1 MLLPTAIIN
10 LSTAAKGVFSFTLK
24 SMLGHGSGPGH
35 TTQARQGPLK
45 TAPISRHDYVCMS
58 MESEFK
64 VIENNALPSTIIFMK
79 LVGSGGVAAAQRRDG
94 RRRQRQSPS

>member
-1 MLLPTAIIN
+1 
-10 LSTAAKGVFSFTLK
+10 
-24 SMLGHGSGPGH
+24 MLGHGSGPGH

-58 MESEFK
+58 MKSEFK

-79 LVGSGGVAAAQRRDG
+79 LVGSRGGAETAAAAAAAISFLVHAST
-94 RRRQRQSPS
+94 QSA